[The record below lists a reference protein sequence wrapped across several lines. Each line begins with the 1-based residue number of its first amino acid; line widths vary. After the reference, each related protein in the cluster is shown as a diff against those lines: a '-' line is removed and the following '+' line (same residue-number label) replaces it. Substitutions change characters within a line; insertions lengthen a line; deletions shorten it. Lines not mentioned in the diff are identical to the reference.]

1 MQIGPQ
7 EQSSGRF
14 PLDAALYER
23 EFIAVGSVEQA
34 GGLVT
39 YYDVA
44 ASCGDS
50 ATVSAAR

>member
-7 EQSSGRF
+7 ERSSGRF
-14 PLDAALYER
+14 PLDEGLFERDFVAA
-23 EFIAVGSVEQA
+23 GSVEVV

-50 ATVSAAR
+50 ASVAASG